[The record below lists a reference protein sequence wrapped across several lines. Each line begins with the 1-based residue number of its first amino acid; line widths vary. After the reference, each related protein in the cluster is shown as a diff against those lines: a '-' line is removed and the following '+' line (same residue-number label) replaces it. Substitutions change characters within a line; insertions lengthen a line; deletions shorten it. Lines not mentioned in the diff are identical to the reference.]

1 MVFVWNKR
9 KIQIDIVQISENKEI
24 IWHLLIEKHIA
35 PYQSSFLLFERI
47 VQSWYYLFE
56 IVNFLFLYPYRN
68 KDRLIQKLVP

>member
-35 PYQSSFLLFERI
+35 PYQSSFILFERI

-56 IVNFLFLYPYRN
+56 IVNFFISISLS
-68 KDRLIQKLVP
+68 K